1 LDEIGEFAADWLI
14 FESPPSSQ
22 LIKSAYRKYCSNDS
36 KELDELF
43 LEIGC
48 LKAQLERL
56 NKTAFSERSVDEKW
70 AAIFKDPSFV
80 HLKKIVSILLSIFS
94 SNAYCESVF
103 SVVKN
108 VKTDER
114 NRMKIKLLNS
124 LVSIKLNSDYDC
136 SQAYKLFISDAELL
150 NKVKSSEKY
159 AQ

>member
-1 LDEIGEFAADWLI
+1 VCSGCT
-14 FESPPSSQ
+14 Q
-22 LIKSAYRKYCSNDS
+22 YCSKDS
-36 KELDELF
+36 KELDGLF
-43 LEIGC
+43 LEIGA
-48 LKAQLERL
+48 LKSQLERL

-70 AAIFKDPSFV
+70 AAIFKDLSFV

-124 LVSIKLNSDYDC
+124 LVSVKLNSDYNC
-136 SQAYKLFISDAELL
+136 SQAYKLFISYAELL
-150 NKVKSSEKY
+150 KKVKSTEKY
-159 AQ
+159 AL